1 MSSAVQMVVMVLA
14 AALEVG
20 GDALVRKGLRGAGV
34 GLVALG
40 FIVLGSYGIV
50 VNRLALDFSR
60 LLGLRGEA
68 GFRLVVH
75 PGGCSGYSSEFS
87 IEPTA
92 KDGDLTLSV
101 NGMKLLVPAESGKL
115 LADVIIDHV
124 DTPTQAGLTF
134 FDPKA
139 PATCATESS
148 SRSEM
153 VQLTKLNA

>member
-1 MSSAVQMVVMVLA
+1 MANLTPIDATTSMKITPA
-14 AALEVG
+14 AETFMRRMIRFG
-20 GDALVRKGLRGAGV
+20 GTRE
-34 GLVALG
+34 
-40 FIVLGSYGIV
+40 
-50 VNRLALDFSR
+50 
-60 LLGLRGEA
+60 EA

-87 IEPTA
+87 IEPAA

-101 NGMKLLVPAESGKL
+101 NGMKLFVPAASGKL
-115 LADVIIDHV
+115 LAGVIIDHV

-139 PATCATESS
+139 RATCATESS

>member
-1 MSSAVQMVVMVLA
+1 MATLTPIDATTSTKITPA
-14 AALEVG
+14 AETFMRRMIRFG
-20 GDALVRKGLRGAGV
+20 
-34 GLVALG
+34 
-40 FIVLGSYGIV
+40 
-50 VNRLALDFSR
+50 
-60 LLGLRGEA
+60 GLRGEA

-87 IEPTA
+87 IEPAA

-101 NGMKLLVPAESGKL
+101 NGMKLFVPAESGKL
-115 LADVIIDHV
+115 LAGVIIDHV

-148 SRSEM
+148 SRPEM